1 MQPRAD
7 EEGAAPTATGF
18 PASGGYEAG
27 GASAAAF
34 VAPAAP
40 APWSTGLFDC
50 FDDVGNCEDTAKHTR
65 ERASRSISRLIDAV
79 CMQRVSLIDRSYI
92 YVQAA

>member
-1 MQPRAD
+1 MDAMQPRAD
-7 EEGAAPTATGF
+7 EEGAAP
-18 PASGGYEAG
+18 AG
-27 GASAAAF
+27 GATAAVA
-34 VAPAAP
+34 VAPAPP

-65 ERASRSISRLIDAV
+65 ERASCSISRLIDAV